1 MDSPDSK
8 SDPAGFRTTEGG
20 RPAKSRFTSASS
32 LRIVYRD
39 LKEKDEED
47 AKRRARIKNV
57 YNGNFPYDPRKR
69 KELGLGN
76 LANFNSNE
84 LKGVID
90 ARAASVHDMALDT
103 TPLVEL
109 RPLPAEL
116 SGPDAEKIA
125 EVVAD
130 EFSTVLRESRKFLPV
145 LSTMI
150 REAELYGL
158 GPVAWP
164 TYEDYQPE
172 ALERGQLKFAE
183 DAFSVSSEND
193 LYMVESIMPAWYLC
207 ALLDDPEGSVSA
219 GWNLAAVRAFLV
231 KTFEEH
237 ADTRSESGDTSGTS
251 THESAVDMMR
261 QNRLLET
268 HQFDSMHVVHAYVR
282 EVREPR
288 RVTHYIVTASCD
300 VDDFLFEKKDA
311 YDSMDQC
318 LLWLPYSVTERCAR
332 GIRGLASF
340 LYPIASINNR
350 LLCQIYDVA
359 FRSASYIMMSS
370 VPGQNQQLTIVEH
383 GPYTIVPSGLTPA
396 QSQVTPQFQQLAA
409 VREMGR
415 NVSNNA
421 AMGASGPGGLPERVY
436 SGADRKT
443 KDQVRQE
450 AEAGAKVEQS
460 AFILRAA
467 TFDALFRESFR
478 RFMKLVRDK
487 GSWVRYPDVK
497 LFVDRCGRRGVDIR
511 ILRRV
516 PEEFSVHMCRDL
528 VTGGAGAKADI
539 LMGVLQELGGNLDE
553 PGRLLAT
560 RDVLHAR
567 LGRKAADRYRPE
579 IGRDTSA
586 SDAASHATLENND
599 MLELSQV
606 LAAPDQLHWTHI
618 PIHWQVVEQIAQ
630 AAMSGRAD
638 DPQRM
643 LDTLQTASEH
653 IQAHLM
659 MGGSQIGVEGQVREV
674 EANIRSLAPVIKA
687 LTLAADAQQRSREAE
702 ARAEEEEMAE
712 LSARAEGKENE
723 VKIHEID
730 TKAALKM
737 REQDQMQQ
745 VRIAAAEGKTAV
757 EMLRARSKAD
767 IDRTMAG
774 MRRRIEAAKITGR
787 QPPQV
792 SPEEGVAQGG
802 LM

>member
-8 SDPAGFRTTEGG
+8 SDPVGFRTTEGG

-32 LRIVYRD
+32 LRTVYMD

-478 RFMKLVRDK
+478 RFMKLVRDRS
-487 GSWVRYPDVK
+487 SWVRYPDVK
-497 LFVDRCGRRGVDIR
+497 LFVDRCGRRGVDVA

-539 LMGVLQELGGNLDE
+539 LMGVLHELGGNLDE

-643 LDTLQTASEH
+643 LDTLQTVSEH

-659 MGGSQIGVEGQVREV
+659 MGGTQIGVEGQVREV

-702 ARAEEEEMAE
+702 ARAGEEEMAE
-712 LSARAEGKENE
+712 LRALAEGKENE

>member
-1 MDSPDSK
+1 MDSPDRK
-8 SDPAGFRTTEGG
+8 ADPTEFRTIEKG
-20 RPAKSRFTSASS
+20 RPVQSRFTSATS
-32 LRIVYRD
+32 LRTVYQD

-84 LKGVID
+84 LKGIID

-130 EFSTVLRESRKFLPV
+130 EFSTTLRESRKFLPV

-150 REAELYGL
+150 KEAELYGI
-158 GPVAWP
+158 GPVTWP

-172 ALERGQLKFAE
+172 ALERGQVKFAE

-193 LYMVESIMPAWYLC
+193 LYMVESIMPAWYMC
-207 ALLDDPEGSVSA
+207 ALLDDPEGSTAA

-231 KTFEEH
+231 KTFEDH
-237 ADTRSESGDTSGTS
+237 SDTRSEAGDTSGTS
-251 THESAVDMMR
+251 THESVIDMMR

-268 HQFDSMHVVHAYVR
+268 HQFDSMHIVHAYVR
-282 EVREPR
+282 EVAEPR
-288 RVTHYIVTASCD
+288 KVTHYIVSASCD
-300 VDDFLFEKKDA
+300 VDAFLFEKRNA
-311 YDSMDQC
+311 YDTMDQC
-318 LLWLPYSVTERCAR
+318 MLWLPYAVTERCAR
-332 GIRGLASF
+332 GVRGLASF

-359 FRSASYIMMSS
+359 FRSASYIMMST

-383 GPYTIVPSGLTPA
+383 GPYTIVPQGLTPA

-415 NVSNNA
+415 NVSSNA
-421 AMGASGPGGLPERVY
+421 AMGSSGPGGLPERVY

-443 KDQVRQE
+443 KDQIRQE
-450 AEAGAKVEQS
+450 AEAGAKTEQS

-487 GSWVRYPDVK
+487 STWDRFPDVK
-497 LFVDRCGRRGVDIR
+497 VFVDRCKRRGVDMKL
-511 ILRRV
+511 LRRV
-516 PEEFSVHMCRDL
+516 TDEFSVHMCRDL
-528 VTGGAGAKADI
+528 VTGGAGAKADV

-553 PGRLLAT
+553 PGRLTAT
-560 RDVLHAR
+560 RDVIYAR

-579 IGRDTSA
+579 IGRDTMA

-606 LAAPDQLHWTHI
+606 LAAPDQLHWTRI
-618 PIHWQVVEQIAQ
+618 PIHWQIVEKIAQ
-630 AAMSGRAD
+630 AAMSGQVD

-643 LDTLQTASEH
+643 LDTMQIASEH

-659 MGGSQIGVEGQVREV
+659 MGGSQIGVEGLVKEV

-687 LTLAADAQQRSREAE
+687 LTLAADAQQRTQEAE
-702 ARAEEEEMAE
+702 AKSAQEEMEE
-712 LSARAEGKENE
+712 LRAQAEGQENQ
-723 VKIHEID
+723 VKMHEID
-730 TKAALKM
+730 TKVYLKM

-745 VRIAAAEGKTAV
+745 VRIAAAQGKNAIET
-757 EMLRARSKAD
+757 MRAQSKAD
-767 IDRTMAG
+767 IDRAMAG
-774 MRRRIEAAKITGR
+774 MRRRIEAGKITGR

-792 SPEEGVAQGG
+792 SSEEGVAPGG

>member
-8 SDPAGFRTTEGG
+8 PDPVGFRTTEGG

-32 LRIVYRD
+32 LRTVYRD

-207 ALLDDPEGSVSA
+207 ALLDDPEGSASA

-237 ADTRSESGDTSGTS
+237 SDTRSEPGDTSGTS

-318 LLWLPYSVTERCAR
+318 LLWLPYSVTERRAR

-443 KDQVRQE
+443 KDQVRLE
-450 AEAGAKVEQS
+450 AEAGAKVERS

-487 GSWVRYPDVK
+487 SSWVRYPDVK
-497 LFVDRCGRRGVDIR
+497 LFVDRCGRRGVDID

-516 PEEFSVHMCRDL
+516 PEDFSVHMCRDL

-618 PIHWQVVEQIAQ
+618 PIHWQIVEQIAQ

-643 LDTLQTASEH
+643 LDILQTASEH

-712 LSARAEGKENE
+712 LRARAEGKENE

-787 QPPQV
+787 RPPQV